1 MNVRHADVDRAPSS
15 ARPECGQY
23 HAQVSS
29 SPVAADN
36 ARLAARSSPLSARAT
51 PREPG
56 GFRMTRSSIR
66 HPLGALGCLALASLL
81 FSATPA
87 KAEEEKVLNVYNW
100 SDYIADDTIENF
112 EKETGIKVRY
122 DNFDNN
128 EILHAKMVAGRTG
141 YDIVVPSS
149 YFGRMQILG
158 GLLKP
163 IDRSKIPNYKNLDPN
178 VQSALAEMDPGNK
191 YLIDWAWGFTT
202 IGINVD
208 KVKKA
213 LGDLPMPANAWD
225 LVFKP
230 EYMSR
235 LKSCG
240 VSFLDSATEIVPP
253 AAHYLGKPSFTK
265 NPADY
270 NGVLPLLKAIRP
282 YVTLFSSSGYIN
294 DLANGSIC
302 MALGYSGDI
311 NIAKRRAVEGKT
323 GQKIECLIP
332 KTGGLLFMDTM
343 AIPADAP
350 HPDNAHKFID
360 YVLREKVAASLTNKV
375 FYANPVPTSR
385 KFITPDVANDGT
397 VFPNDEDM
405 KRMDRPGELTNDS
418 RRAMTRIYTSFKT
431 GL

>member
-1 MNVRHADVDRAPSS
+1 MTP
-15 ARPECGQY
+15 
-23 HAQVSS
+23 VSLRRVLGFVGS
-29 SPVAADN
+29 LT
-36 ARLAARSSPLSARAT
+36 LAYTLLSAC
-51 PREPG
+51 PV
-56 GFRMTRSSIR
+56 
-66 HPLGALGCLALASLL
+66 
-81 FSATPA
+81 SAQ
-87 KAEEEKVLNVYNW
+87 EEEKVLNIYNW
-100 SDYIADDTIENF
+100 SDYIAEDTVANF
-112 EKETGIKVRY
+112 EKEFGIKVRY

-149 YFGRMQILG
+149 YFAKMQING
-158 GLLKP
+158 GLLRP
-163 IDRSKIPNYKNLDPN
+163 LDRSKIPNWKNLDPN
-178 VQSALAEMDPGNK
+178 ILSALAEMDPGNK
-191 YLIDWAWGFTT
+191 YLVDWAWGFTT
-202 IGINVD
+202 VGINVD

-213 LGDLPMPANAWD
+213 LGDLPMPDNAWD

-253 AAHYLGKPSFTK
+253 AAHYLGKPGFSK

-270 NGVLPLLKAIRP
+270 NGVPALLKAIRP
-282 YVTLFSSSGYIN
+282 YVTLFSSAGYIN

-302 MALGYSGDI
+302 VALGYSGDI
-311 NIAKRRAVEGKT
+311 NIAKNRAIEGKT
-323 GQKIECLIP
+323 GQNIQCLIP

-350 HPDNAHKFID
+350 HPNNALKWIN
-360 YVLREKVAASLTNKV
+360 YYLRPEVSASMTNKV
-375 FYANPVPTSR
+375 FYANPNKASLPFVKPV
-385 KFITPDVANDGT
+385 VANDKT
-397 VFPNDEDM
+397 VFPSDADM
-405 KRMDRPGELTNDS
+405 QRMERPGELTNDS